1 MVPLARCSH
10 HFRQLALPLI
20 WDDVTARLSWVATRR
35 VCMVARRP
43 HIAPLVHR
51 FDVGRQRDSQW
62 HDDIDVLP
70 TLAATLSR
78 LSNLRRLSFAV
89 GDRLDCGSLD
99 GCYFPHLEALS
110 MPFTRGNVS
119 FVKRHPGITSLFSP
133 RPYTFELFKAM
144 GTGKPLQ
151 AFSGDLNLML
161 EVLGTQ
167 RSLNQSSRLLDSGC
181 YIRPIWP
188 CDQYCAQW
196 CETVA
201 RASIRIGCLCLYVH
215 RLEWLPNTCR
225 VSKRVTNVDTLRL
238 TSQCGIMRP
247 AAICALLSVFDGL
260 RALEFD
266 CRAETVLGNE
276 TDIHRRDFEKALKRF
291 TDACDALETVRSPWG
306 TKWQKQRG
314 LWVEGGACTLRP
326 FEPFG

>member
-1 MVPLARCSH
+1 MPDINYRLRLPDELLLLTFSFLRRSDVVPLARCSH

-62 HDDIDVLP
+62 YDDIDVLP

-181 YIRPIWP
+181 YI
-188 CDQYCAQW
+188 ALF
-196 CETVA
+196 
-201 RASIRIGCLCLYVH
+201 GH
-215 RLEWLPNTCR
+215 
-225 VSKRVTNVDTLRL
+225 VTNIALNGARQWL
-238 TSQCGIMRP
+238 AP
-247 AAICALLSVFDGL
+247 ASASGASAFTCIVSSGYRILAVYQNASRTWIRCA
-260 RALEFD
+260 
-266 CRAETVLGNE
+266 
-276 TDIHRRDFEKALKRF
+276 
-291 TDACDALETVRSPWG
+291 
-306 TKWQKQRG
+306 
-314 LWVEGGACTLRP
+314 
-326 FEPFG
+326 